1 VTDDRPQESE
11 VGILLLDNDLPRP
24 RGDVGN
30 RRTFRFPVAYA
41 VISGADT
48 TLVVER
54 GAVGLLEQTV
64 STARGLVR
72 LGSRAVTTCCG
83 FLAIFQ
89 RELADALPVPVAT
102 SSLLQI
108 PIVLRTLRSDQRLA
122 VLTANGSSL
131 TPQHFAAAG
140 VAEAERERLTVIGLE
155 DTEHFYPMI
164 VGKIGHLDRDRA
176 EREVVAAVTAAVEA
190 DSSIGAFVFE
200 CTNLPPYADAV
211 RAATSRPVWDAT
223 SMIGWLQAGIGTD
236 EWTGR

>member
-1 VTDDRPQESE
+1 MSE
-11 VGILLLDNDLPRP
+11 VDIGILLLDNHLPRP
-24 RGDVGN
+24 HGDVGN
-30 RRTFRFPVAYA
+30 PRTFRFPVAYK
-41 VISGADT
+41 VIPGAHT

-54 GAVGLLEQTV
+54 GAAGLLERTV
-64 STARGLVR
+64 STARGLVQ
-72 LGSRAVTTCCG
+72 LGARAIGTCCG

-122 VLTANGSSL
+122 VLTANGSTL

-140 VAEAERERLTVIGLE
+140 VADAERERLTVIGLE

-164 VGKIGHLDRDRA
+164 VGKIEHLDRDRA
-176 EREVVAAVTAAVEA
+176 EREVVATVTAAVEA
-190 DSSIGAFVFE
+190 DGSIGAFVFE

-223 SMIGWLQAGIGTD
+223 SMIAWLHAGVGTD
-236 EWTGR
+236 GWAGR